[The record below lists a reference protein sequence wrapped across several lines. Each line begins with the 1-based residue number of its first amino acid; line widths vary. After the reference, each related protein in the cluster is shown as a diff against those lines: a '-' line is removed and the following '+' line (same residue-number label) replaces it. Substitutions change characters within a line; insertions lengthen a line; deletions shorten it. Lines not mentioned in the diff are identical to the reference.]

1 MRNQNPA
8 LSTAAFLAAVLA
20 ASSAEAQT
28 VTPTQDLSFGAFAA
42 GAGGAV
48 TISPQSA
55 RTATGDV
62 TLMTGGQFSQ
72 GSSASFDVSGTANA
86 TYQITLPADGQV
98 TLTGSQGG
106 SMSVSSFTSSP
117 SDEGQLSSLGT
128 QTLYVGATLGVG
140 SDQAPG
146 TYSGSLNV
154 TLVFQ

>member
-1 MRNQNPA
+1 MRNQNSA

-42 GAGGAV
+42 GAGGTV

-106 SMSVSSFTSSP
+106 SMAVSSFTSSP